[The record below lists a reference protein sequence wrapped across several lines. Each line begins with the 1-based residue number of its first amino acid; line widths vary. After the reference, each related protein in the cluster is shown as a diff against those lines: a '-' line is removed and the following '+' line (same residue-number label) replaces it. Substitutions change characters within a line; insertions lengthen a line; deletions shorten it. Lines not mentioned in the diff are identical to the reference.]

1 MKIYT
6 KSGDQGDTGLLG
18 AVRVP
23 KDHVAIQVC
32 GELDET
38 NCAIGVALAE
48 ELDGGLRKNL
58 SRIQEELFE
67 LGARIA
73 SVFSEKRKQKKFD
86 LGQITI
92 LEQTIDELEA
102 HLPALDAFILPGGCR
117 VGAALHLARTVC
129 RRAERGLVTM
139 SRELGLGEKFSS
151 ELIYLNRLSD
161 LLFVMA
167 RSANHHANCHEQKW
181 LPQA

>member
-18 AVRVP
+18 AVRVS
-23 KDHVAIQVC
+23 KDHIAVQVC

-38 NCAIGVALAE
+38 NCAIGIALAE
-48 ELDGGLRKNL
+48 ELDNDLRQSL
-58 SRIQEELFE
+58 SRIQAELFV

-73 SVFSEKRKQKKFD
+73 SIFSEKRQHAGVD
-86 LGQITI
+86 AAQIAW
-92 LEQTIDELEA
+92 LEQKIDELEP

-117 VGAALHLARTVC
+117 AGAALHLARTIC
-129 RRAERGLVTM
+129 RRAERTLVTM
-139 SRELGLGEKFSS
+139 SRELGLGAKLSN

-161 LLFVMA
+161 LIFVMA
-167 RSANHHANCHEQKW
+167 RTVNHQANRQEQKW
-181 LPQA
+181 LPDT